1 MFGDVVSENPLVE
14 YNGMFGKLKFSNN
27 LGNVRGIITEFVKNI
42 AKSGA
47 ACFKRLNKNMSDDPY
62 YGYEYGYS
70 KATTED
76 NYKALISN
84 ARGIMKFSNREFKNI
99 NEVKEYLMGL

>member
-1 MFGDVVSENPLVE
+1 MEKITLR
-14 YNGMFGKLKFSNN
+14 NGTIL
-27 LGNVRGIITEFVKNI
+27 IIDEMI
-42 AKSGA
+42 G
-47 ACFKRLNKNMSDDPY
+47 
-62 YGYEYGYS
+62 GW

-99 NEVKEYLMGL
+99 EEVKEYLMRL

>member
-1 MFGDVVSENPLVE
+1 MEKITLN
-14 YNGMFGKLKFSNN
+14 NGTTLIVDEMIG
-27 LGNVRGIITEFVKNI
+27 GW
-42 AKSGA
+42 
-47 ACFKRLNKNMSDDPY
+47 
-62 YGYEYGYS
+62 

-99 NEVKEYLMGL
+99 NEVKDYLMGL

>member
-1 MFGDVVSENPLVE
+1 MERITLRNGTNIIISE
-14 YNGMFGKLKFSNN
+14 G
-27 LGNVRGIITEFVKNI
+27 LGGW
-42 AKSGA
+42 
-47 ACFKRLNKNMSDDPY
+47 
-62 YGYEYGYS
+62 

-76 NYKALISN
+76 NYKALVSN

>member
-1 MFGDVVSENPLVE
+1 MEKITLN
-14 YNGMFGKLKFSNN
+14 NG
-27 LGNVRGIITEFVKNI
+27 ITLIVDEMM
-42 AKSGA
+42 G
-47 ACFKRLNKNMSDDPY
+47 
-62 YGYEYGYS
+62 GW

>member
-1 MFGDVVSENPLVE
+1 MEKITLN
-14 YNGMFGKLKFSNN
+14 NGVTSIIMET
-27 LGNVRGIITEFVKNI
+27 LGGW
-42 AKSGA
+42 
-47 ACFKRLNKNMSDDPY
+47 
-62 YGYEYGYS
+62 

>member
-1 MFGDVVSENPLVE
+1 MEKITLR
-14 YNGMFGKLKFSNN
+14 NGTIL
-27 LGNVRGIITEFVKNI
+27 IIDEMI
-42 AKSGA
+42 G
-47 ACFKRLNKNMSDDPY
+47 
-62 YGYEYGYS
+62 GW

-84 ARGIMKFSNREFKNI
+84 ARGIMKFSNKEFENI